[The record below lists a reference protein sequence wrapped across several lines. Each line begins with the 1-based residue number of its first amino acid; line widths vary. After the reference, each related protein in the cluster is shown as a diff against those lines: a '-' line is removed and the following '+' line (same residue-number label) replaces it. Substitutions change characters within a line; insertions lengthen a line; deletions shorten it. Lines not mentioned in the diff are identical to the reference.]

1 MENLFSTCTVINPR
15 TDALRSKGENRSGE
29 YRKDGIVGVSVTEA
43 KFEGRRFIVR
53 LLTNFLWSI
62 GQKWPPDSDWND
74 GQSCFDRRWDAVNER
89 SGCLIFG
96 EGGKGK
102 EEKKSSIEVD
112 QIWGGKSLGS
122 NSMHRCCGDW

>member
-96 EGGKGK
+96 GGGKGK
-102 EEKKSSIEVD
+102 EEKKIFDRS
-112 QIWGGKSLGS
+112 GS
-122 NSMHRCCGDW
+122 NLGWKKLGF

>member
-53 LLTNFLWSI
+53 LLTNFLWSVGLLKAI
-62 GQKWPPDSDWND
+62 GTMDKVVLIVD
-74 GQSCFDRRWDAVNER
+74 GTRLMNEAV
-89 SGCLIFG
+89 
-96 EGGKGK
+96 
-102 EEKKSSIEVD
+102 V
-112 QIWGGKSLGS
+112 
-122 NSMHRCCGDW
+122 